1 MEPAGIAFYE
11 KTIPA
16 RLRLWKCVKIYE
28 RDWWNIWPK
37 AALINTVP
45 SLSLVWFYCI
55 TTVWCVIK
63 LKSFRWVMVINPIRL
78 RGCWNVVR
86 WRLSHDDF
94 VDLRILFLSERQADV
109 CQTQVCRTPTG
120 RMYTTLPRSG
130 LLSDSLWLRYEII
143 HCQLQITVHK
153 WKWWQTRCWLTTET
167 VQWEVLCCATTYDK
181 CCHCLTAQ
189 RSAHR
194 IIAKIKIQIQMYLVF
209 HVSIQS
215 KSLISGRNTCHR

>member
-1 MEPAGIAFYE
+1 
-11 KTIPA
+11 
-16 RLRLWKCVKIYE
+16 
-28 RDWWNIWPK
+28 
-37 AALINTVP
+37 
-45 SLSLVWFYCI
+45 
-55 TTVWCVIK
+55 
-63 LKSFRWVMVINPIRL
+63 MVINPIRL

-109 CQTQVCRTPTG
+109 CQTQVCRTRTG

-194 IIAKIKIQIQMYLVF
+194 IIAKIKIKYKCILFFICLFSQNRWYQDETPATVKL
-209 HVSIQS
+209 
-215 KSLISGRNTCHR
+215 K